1 MIGLIE
7 ILISIVKALIFFE
20 KIGVPIEDVVAYLE
34 GLLGI
39 ESEGETTTETP
50 VVE

>member
-7 ILISIVKALIFFE
+7 ILISVIKALIFFE
-20 KIGVPIEDVVAYLE
+20 KLGIPVEDLISYLE
-34 GLLGI
+34 GLLGVA
-39 ESEGETTTETP
+39 EEETTAEAP

>member
-7 ILISIVKALIFFE
+7 ILISVIKALIFLE
-20 KIGVPIEDVVAYLE
+20 KMGIPVEDVIAYLE
-34 GLLGI
+34 GLLGL
-39 ESEGETTTETP
+39 ESETETTTQAP

>member
-7 ILISIVKALIFFE
+7 ILITIVKALIFFE
-20 KIGVPIEDVVAYLE
+20 KLGIPMEDVIAYLE
-34 GLLGI
+34 GLLGL
-39 ESEGETTTETP
+39 ESETETTTQAP

>member
-20 KIGVPIEDVVAYLE
+20 KLGIPVEDVISYLE
-34 GLLGI
+34 GLLGV
-39 ESEGETTTETP
+39 ESEGESTTEAS
-50 VVE
+50 VAE